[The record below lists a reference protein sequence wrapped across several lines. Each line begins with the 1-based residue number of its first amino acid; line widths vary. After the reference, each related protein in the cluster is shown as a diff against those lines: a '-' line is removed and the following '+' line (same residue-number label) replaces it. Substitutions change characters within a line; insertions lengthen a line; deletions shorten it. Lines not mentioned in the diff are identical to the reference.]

1 MTACLVGILVVF
13 LVTMLYTMYTFQINM
28 LEDFYTSSVFQNLDR
43 VAKEASQRLE
53 DVTLDNIDYY
63 DYQAIVDPYY
73 SQENGEVC
81 VLIEPSDTIV
91 DTYGTEDFYT
101 SMQYQEGNSA
111 TTHCSL
117 DLTSDSQRQEIY
129 EETKANGGE
138 AYYEIFRLLA
148 MNQETDN
155 LVAVSHIVERPEGEY
170 LVMAS
175 YTIKDLANVQDTIS
189 AQFIF
194 LIVFVII
201 FTIVLAMI
209 FSIFFV
215 KPLKKINEEAKSLPQ
230 GVYDGDEIHTNI
242 QEMVDINET
251 LKESC
256 ISIKQADVARK
267 ELLSNVSHDLR
278 TPLTMIVGYGEMMID
293 FDDEK
298 TNDNIKLVVDEAKRL
313 SNLVND
319 LLDLSK
325 AELGKLDLNKEM
337 VDLNDFLT
345 SVYNQYRIYLEN
357 QNIKFDLE
365 LDEDIECE
373 LDDPRMRQVLYNF
386 INNAMNY
393 NDKEDPYI
401 RLSTKKD
408 GDTVTI
414 SVYDNGKGISPEDVD
429 KIWDRYYKVDKEHK
443 RQLIGS
449 GIGLSLAKMILEAHG
464 LEYGVESS
472 LGEYSC
478 FYFKIRAHKEVQA

>member
-1 MTACLVGILVVF
+1 MKFEEKFIDRNIAELCEEYDKIKGS
-13 LVTMLYTMYTFQINM
+13 N
-28 LEDFYTSSVFQNLDR
+28 QNLARIAPDLIDGLKPVQRRALFIMFDKDGGRTFRKLATISGDVFGR
-43 VAKEASQRLE
+43 VHPHCLH
-53 DVTLDNIDYY
+53 
-63 DYQAIVDPYY
+63 
-73 SQENGEVC
+73 G
-81 VLIEPSDTIV
+81 DTMFI
-91 DTYGTEDFYT
+91 
-101 SMQYQEGNSA
+101 
-111 TTHCSL
+111 
-117 DLTSDSQRQEIY
+117 LTDGPR
-129 EETKANGGE
+129 K
-138 AYYEIFRLLA
+138 
-148 MNQETDN
+148 
-155 LVAVSHIVERPEGEY
+155 
-170 LVMAS
+170 
-175 YTIKDLANVQDTIS
+175 TIKELYESDQSN
-189 AQFIF
+189 FE
-194 LIVFVII
+194 
-201 FTIVLAMI
+201 VLA
-209 FSIFFV
+209 
-215 KPLKKINEEAKSLPQ
+215 
-230 GVYDGDEIHTNI
+230 Y
-242 QEMVDINET
+242 
-251 LKESC
+251 
-256 ISIKQADVARK
+256 
-267 ELLSNVSHDLR
+267 
-278 TPLTMIVGYGEMMID
+278 
-293 FDDEK
+293 DEK

-325 AELGKLDLNKEM
+325 AELGKLDLNKET

-472 LGEYSC
+472 LGEYSR

>member
-1 MTACLVGILVVF
+1 
-13 LVTMLYTMYTFQINM
+13 
-28 LEDFYTSSVFQNLDR
+28 
-43 VAKEASQRLE
+43 
-53 DVTLDNIDYY
+53 
-63 DYQAIVDPYY
+63 
-73 SQENGEVC
+73 
-81 VLIEPSDTIV
+81 
-91 DTYGTEDFYT
+91 
-101 SMQYQEGNSA
+101 
-111 TTHCSL
+111 
-117 DLTSDSQRQEIY
+117 
-129 EETKANGGE
+129 
-138 AYYEIFRLLA
+138 
-148 MNQETDN
+148 
-155 LVAVSHIVERPEGEY
+155 
-170 LVMAS
+170 
-175 YTIKDLANVQDTIS
+175 
-189 AQFIF
+189 
-194 LIVFVII
+194 
-201 FTIVLAMI
+201 MI

-472 LGEYSC
+472 LGEYSR